1 MQNVMQVSAP
11 PTAAASDR
19 PNGASRAPRRRAV
32 FSLAIAGCLIALMSV
47 VDMFV
52 ARPWDG
58 VVPDPYAAPGIL
70 IQDLVPGGG
79 AEKAGIRPG
88 DVILGIGH
96 RMLAR
101 PADAPPELRR
111 HGVGESVRYLVQRGE
126 QVFEV
131 TVVLS
136 AYRAASLSYF
146 YFAFLGTLFVT
157 LGWFVYSRRPSDPA
171 AAVFFLLC
179 TLFLLFFV
187 CRLRPLSYY
196 WIDYFVQLAGTFALF
211 LLPAV
216 FLHFF
221 LLFPSRK
228 DLRFAEGATGRT
240 RSFLAALQRF
250 LNGSPLFLVLL
261 YTLPPATYVVKMA
274 AYAGSG
280 RPERLVYG
288 APLLSWILL
297 ADYLVLGLLALF
309 HSWWTAPERRQRQQ
323 ILVLLVGTLSG
334 TVPFVLVVFW
344 FPAFFKSD
352 RLLAWGVVPMA
363 LVPLSFAYS
372 IVRFRLFDVQVIIK
386 KSIVYALVTAAVTGF
401 YALAIVTGSRLA
413 SSYVLFSSP
422 LFAFSFALMIVL
434 VVDPLRRRIQEFVD
448 RRFFRDRAD
457 FQRALVE
464 MSRSVVSQLER
475 GKLHELLTGRTA
487 ELLRLE
493 RLVLLTP
500 RPEDGALA
508 APAAGDGSALVLPL
522 GSRLGSLLVERGD
535 PVRMTELAP
544 VRLDEASRR
553 FWEAAHKQGVRVLV
567 PVVTRGRLLGLL
579 AVGAKRSEEDFG
591 PEDLDHLTTIA
602 NQGALGLE
610 AVALHEELTRRA
622 EVERDL
628 EIARDIQVSLFP
640 RELPKLPGIDFFGVS
655 RPAKVV
661 GGDFYDFLP
670 FAGDGRLGLVVGDVS
685 GKSIPASLLMVAAKE
700 IVYAR
705 AMTNPDP
712 AVVFRESN
720 RRIYAIKRRMFVAL
734 SYFVIDP
741 DALTLHYTVG
751 GQPAPLLVRGEGA
764 VVEIPSPDVRL
775 PLGALRDTVY
785 DARTFFLRRG
795 DLLLFYTDGLNEA
808 MSANQVPYGDE
819 RLKASLVRH
828 ASKPLPELADELL
841 EDIRQ
846 FTYGAE
852 QYDDQTFVLMR
863 VDGGET
869 SLRRGRID
877 LGRTAE

>member
-1 MQNVMQVSAP
+1 MPIAAP
-11 PTAAASDR
+11 PSVPVRLRASQE
-19 PNGASRAPRRRAV
+19 GKRRAV
-32 FSLAIAGCLIALMSV
+32 VGLAVAGCLIALMSV
-47 VDMFV
+47 VDMFLT
-52 ARPWDG
+52 RPWDG
-58 VVPDPYAAPGIL
+58 VVPDPYSAPGIL
-70 IQDLVPGGG
+70 IQDLVPAGG
-79 AEKAGIRPG
+79 AEKAGLRPG

-96 RMLAR
+96 RMLGR
-101 PADAPPELRR
+101 PADAPAELRR
-111 HGVGESVRYLVQRGE
+111 HGIGDQVRYLVQRGE

-131 TVVLS
+131 TVTLS

-146 YFAFLGTLFVT
+146 YFAFLGTLFFA
-157 LGWFVYSRRPSDPA
+157 LGGFVYAKRPSDPA
-171 AAVFFLLC
+171 AGVFFLLC

-228 DLRFAEGATGRT
+228 DLHFADSASGPLRPA
-240 RSFLAALQRF
+240 LAALQRF

-261 YTLPPATYVVKMA
+261 YTLPPASYVLQMA
-274 AYAGSG
+274 AYRNAG
-280 RPERLVYG
+280 RPERLIYG
-288 APLLSWILL
+288 APLLNWVLL
-297 ADYLVLGLLALF
+297 ADYLVLGVLALF

-323 ILVLLVGTLSG
+323 ILVLLVGTLAG
-334 TVPFVLVVFW
+334 TVPFILIVFS

-352 RLLAWGVVPMA
+352 RLLAWGIVPMA
-363 LVPLSFAYS
+363 LVPLTFAYA
-372 IVRFRLFDVQVIIK
+372 IVRFSLFDVHVIVK

-401 YALAIVTGSRLA
+401 YALAVVTGSRLA
-413 SSYVLFSSP
+413 SSGKLFSSP
-422 LFAFSFALMIVL
+422 LFAFSFALLVVL
-434 VVDPLRRRIQEFVD
+434 IVDPLRRRIQDFVD

-475 GKLHELLTGRTA
+475 GKLHELLTGKTA

-493 RLVLLTP
+493 RLDLLTP
-500 RPEDGALA
+500 RPEDGALVA
-508 APAAGDGSALVLPL
+508 AEEPGDDPPVLPV
-522 GSRLGSLLVERGD
+522 GSRLGRLLLDRG
-535 PVRMTELAP
+535 EP
-544 VRLDEASRR
+544 VRLSEIAPLRLDEVSLR
-553 FWEAAHKQGVRVLV
+553 FRDAVEKRGIKVLV
-567 PVVTRGRLLGLL
+567 PVATRGRLLGLL
-579 AVGAKRSEEDFG
+579 AVGSKRSEEDFG
-591 PEDLDHLTTIA
+591 PEDLDHLATIA

-610 AVALHEELTRRA
+610 ASALHEELTRRA

-640 RELPKLPGIDFFGVS
+640 RELPRVPGFEFYGMS

-661 GGDFYDFLP
+661 GGDFYDFLQ
-670 FAGDGRLGLVVGDVS
+670 FAGDGDGKLGLVVGDVS

-705 AMTNPDP
+705 AMIDPDP

-720 RRIYAIKRRMFVAL
+720 RRIYTIKRRMFVAL

-741 DALTLHYTVG
+741 EALSLHYTIG
-751 GQPAPLLVRGEGA
+751 GQPAPLLVRGGSGEA
-764 VVEIPSPDVRL
+764 VEIPSPGVRL
-775 PLGALRDTVY
+775 PLGALRETVY

-795 DLLLFYTDGLNEA
+795 DLLFFYTDGLNEA
-808 MSANQVPYGDE
+808 MSADQSPYGDD

-828 ASKPLPELADELL
+828 AGCPLSELADELL

-846 FTYGAE
+846 FTFGAE

-863 VDGGET
+863 VGET
-869 SLRRGRID
+869 VGEKIDESRGEKPA
-877 LGRTAE
+877 GRAVV